1 MAYYDSYED
10 NPQLQ
15 KLIKLGRDMIQACEY
30 DNIFK
35 EDDAKW
41 NACVTAGNKL
51 TTVGTVWGIKE
62 IDDLTKFEKEVVTE
76 YMNEHRVQENI

>member
-1 MAYYDSYED
+1 MAYYESYED
-10 NPQLQ
+10 NPHLQ

-41 NACVTAGNKL
+41 CACVTAGNKL
-51 TTVGTVWGIKE
+51 TTVGTVWGLQDIKE
-62 IDDLTKFEKEVVTE
+62 LTTFEREVVTE
-76 YMNEHRVQENI
+76 YMNEHRVSEDI

>member
-1 MAYYDSYED
+1 MAYYESYED
-10 NPQLQ
+10 NPHIQ

-51 TTVGTVWGIKE
+51 TTVGTVWGIQTLEELSLFERE
-62 IDDLTKFEKEVVTE
+62 IVTE

>member
-1 MAYYDSYED
+1 MAYYESYED
-10 NPQLQ
+10 NPHLQ

-76 YMNEHRVQENI
+76 YMNEHRVSEDI